1 MMKKLT
7 IAAVLALSILLTGC
21 TAEKPIESFYIGTG
35 AHQCYAA
42 VGDSLMTATTT
53 SVRVY
58 DAKGEA
64 VLDKSCDFKYPA
76 VCENADTAAVY
87 DIGGTKVVCLDGSTL
102 DAKNNIISA
111 DLSQSGHLALC
122 TEEAGYKGSVTVYNA
137 DKTEA
142 FKWLSADNWVVKAA
156 VSPDGGQLAV
166 LVSGENGSVV
176 KLFKLDS
183 TDEQGSFEADEAVFD
198 DICWLGDKLCCIA
211 SDRLR
216 FCSGTGDAEGEYSFD
231 GNFLDTYAV
240 CGDNIVL
247 ELRAHSYGGAGTLVS
262 VNSSAKLVGTA
273 EPGAEIESLDY
284 ANGKLLCLTQNKLLC
299 YDDSLKLEYEAEQT
313 GAQTALFRTNDA
325 VLISGTE
332 VKMTNI
338 K

>member
-1 MMKKLT
+1 MKKLT
-7 IAAVLALSILLTGC
+7 IAAVLALTFALTGC

-53 SVRVY
+53 SVRVF

-64 VLDKSCDFKYPA
+64 VLDKSCDFNYPA
-76 VCENADTAAVY
+76 MSENADTAAVY
-87 DIGGTKVVCLDGSTL
+87 DIGGRQVMYLDGSAFN
-102 DAKNNIISA
+102 AKNNIISA
-111 DLSQSGHLALC
+111 NLSPSGHLALC
-122 TEEAGYKGSVTVYNA
+122 TEEAGYKGSVTVYND
-137 DKTEA
+137 DKTEVY
-142 FKWLSADNWVVKAA
+142 KWLSADNWVVKAA
-156 VSPDGGQLAV
+156 VSPDGGRLAV
-166 LVSGENGSVV
+166 LVSGENGSIV
-176 KLFKLDS
+176 KLFELDS
-183 TDEQGSFEADEAVFD
+183 IDEQGSFEADEAVFD
-198 DICWLGDKLCCIA
+198 DICWLGDKVCCIA

-231 GNFLDTYAV
+231 GNFLDAYAV

-262 VNSSAKLVGTA
+262 VDSSAKLVGTA
-273 EPGAEIESLDY
+273 EPGAEIECFDY
-284 ANGKLLCLTQNKLLC
+284 AGGKLLCLTQDKLLC
-299 YDDSLKLEYEAEQT
+299 YDDSLKLELEAEQT
-313 GAQTALFRTNDA
+313 GAQTALLRANDA

-332 VKMTNI
+332 VKTTNI

>member
-1 MMKKLT
+1 MKKLT
-7 IAAVLALSILLTGC
+7 IAAVLALSIALTGC

-53 SVRVY
+53 SVRVF

-64 VLDKSCDFKYPA
+64 VLDKSCEFNYPTMS
-76 VCENADTAAVY
+76 ENADNAVVY
-87 DIGGTKVVCLDGSTL
+87 DIGGTNVVYLDGSEL

-122 TEEAGYKGSVTVYNA
+122 TEEAGYKGSVTVYSA
-137 DKTEA
+137 DKTEVY
-142 FKWLSADNWVVKAA
+142 KWLSADNWVVKAA

-166 LVSGENGSVV
+166 LVSGENGSIV
-176 KLFKLDS
+176 KFFKLDS
-183 TDEQGSFEADEAVFD
+183 TDEQGSFAADQAVFN
-198 DICWLGDKLCCIA
+198 DICWLGERVCCIA
-211 SDRLR
+211 SDRLY
-216 FCSGTGDAEGEYSFD
+216 FYSDTGKAEGEYSFD
-231 GNFLDTYAV
+231 GNFLDMFVV

-262 VNSSAKLVGTA
+262 IDSSANLVGTA
-273 EPGAEIESLDY
+273 KPGAEIETFDFS
-284 ANGKLLCLTQNKLLC
+284 NGILLCLTQNKLLR
-299 YDDSLKLEYEAEQT
+299 YDDSLSLGFETEQT
-313 GAQTALFRTNDA
+313 GAQTALLRSSDA

-332 VKMTNI
+332 VRTTDIN
-338 K
+338 